1 MKFTVIRSKFLE
13 GLLTVQNVVSSK
25 GTLQILSNALIHVEN
40 NQMVITTTDLDIS
53 MRCVIPCEVDKPGST
68 TLPIR
73 RVVSM
78 MKELNEGNVTI
89 QVAEDDEAKFQ
100 SGSSFFRIIGLPTRD
115 FPPIPATEG
124 KFCYRIDQGVLKEM
138 LRKTSYAASLDET
151 RRVLNGVLMAFKD
164 NKLTMV
170 ATDGRRLALVDHEVE
185 FPEQAETEMIL
196 PTKAVNELMRV
207 LLNEGEVKI
216 YAQKN
221 QVVFEMGTTIM
232 SSKLVDGVY
241 PNYRQVIPGGC
252 DERVTLEREELLR
265 AVRRVSVM
273 TTDKS
278 NAIRLTFSANQ
289 LIINITSQEVGE
301 GRETIPVKYAGKE
314 ISIVFNPE
322 YVMDPL
328 KNMDD
333 DEVYFELSDGHSP
346 ALLKCSVPFLYVL
359 MPLRLN

>member
-1 MKFTVIRSKFLE
+1 M
-13 GLLTVQNVVSSK
+13 TVQNVVSSK
-25 GTLQILSNALIHVEN
+25 GTLQILSNALIQVEN
-40 NQMVITTTDLDIS
+40 NQMSITTTDLDIS
-53 MRCVIPCEVDKPGST
+53 MRCVIPCEGEKPGST

-73 RVVSM
+73 RVVSI
-78 MKELNEGNVTI
+78 MKELNEGNVTV
-89 QVAEDDEAKFQ
+89 QVGDDDKAEVT
-100 SGSSFFRIIGLPTRD
+100 SGSSFFSIIGLPTRD

-138 LRKTSYAASLDET
+138 LRKTSFAASLDET
-151 RRVLNGVLMAFKD
+151 RRVLNGVLMAFKA

-252 DERVTLEREELLR
+252 DERVTIEREELLR

-273 TTDKS
+273 ATDKS
-278 NAIRLTFSANQ
+278 NAVRLTFSANQ
-289 LIINITSQEVGE
+289 LKINITSQEVGE

>member
-25 GTLQILSNALIHVEN
+25 GTLQILSNALINVEN
-40 NQMVITTTDLDIS
+40 NQMSITTTDLDIS
-53 MRCVIPCEVDKPGST
+53 MRCVIPCEVEQPGST

-78 MKELNEGNVTI
+78 MKELNEGNVTV

-100 SGSSFFRIIGLPTRD
+100 SGSSYFKIIGLPTRD

-124 KFCYRIDQGVLKEM
+124 KFSYRIDQGVLKEM

-151 RRVLNGVLMAFKD
+151 RRVLNGVLMAFKS

-278 NAIRLTFSANQ
+278 NAIRLTFSSNQ

>member
-13 GLLTVQNVVSSK
+13 GLMTVQNVVSSK

-40 NQMVITTTDLDIS
+40 NQMSITTTDLDIS
-53 MRCVIPCEVDKPGST
+53 MRCVIPCEVEQPGST

-78 MKELNEGNVTI
+78 MKELNEGNVTV

-124 KFCYRIDQGVLKEM
+124 KFSYRIDQGVLKEM

-151 RRVLNGVLMAFKD
+151 RRVLNGVLMAFKS

-207 LLNEGEVKI
+207 LQNEGEVKI

-278 NAIRLTFSANQ
+278 NAVRLTFSANQ
-289 LIINITSQEVGE
+289 LTINITSQEVGE

>member
-13 GLLTVQNVVSSK
+13 GLMTVQNVVSSK

-40 NQMVITTTDLDIS
+40 NQMSITTTDLDIS
-53 MRCVIPCEVDKPGST
+53 MRCVIPCEVEQPGST

-78 MKELNEGNVTI
+78 MKELNEGNVTV

-124 KFCYRIDQGVLKEM
+124 KFSYRIDQGVLKEM

-151 RRVLNGVLMAFKD
+151 RRVLNGVLMAFKS

-207 LLNEGEVKI
+207 LQNEGEVKI

-278 NAIRLTFSANQ
+278 NAVRLTFSANQ
-289 LIINITSQEVGE
+289 LTINITSQEVGE
-301 GRETIPVKYAGKE
+301 GRETIPIKYTGKE
-314 ISIVFNPE
+314 VSIVFNPE